1 MLYLDKIVSILSV
14 TIIIGVSIYLFLE
27 IKKKMNTKNPLNN
40 STNFKSEHYPDCP
53 NFFEIKNEGGQK
65 MCKNTFK
72 LGNCNISDENNK
84 ISAFFDE
91 NDNFFTDNKRGNLRK
106 CLWAKECDVTWDG
119 IDKLC

>member
-14 TIIIGVSIYLFLE
+14 TIIIGVSIYLE
-27 IKKKMNTKNPLNN
+27 I
-40 STNFKSEHYPDCP
+40 
-53 NFFEIKNEGGQK
+53 INEGGQK